1 MNPYLINQTDFCEG
15 DDTVEHYCCKCL
27 VNKVANEGD
36 ICASCGGNTSKS
48 IEQPTPHRVP
58 IDPQIPDVESVS
70 IPTRRRIISGAT
82 NNSSQA
88 TNNNQSTD
96 STTYQTAYT
105 ANTAPQQPSSTASTQ
120 KAAKKKANEPLQG
133 VIQNFDSGVDERSFL
148 VRVADSLF
156 KGISYN
162 GKNNLVMTEFQLYE
176 NWTSGFGGA
185 SSAQPIATR
194 VVCYGKISQGRPVE
208 NNDVRVYGV
217 RDKTN
222 NYFIAEQIENTTD
235 GTYATFVPQKMS
247 ATFVRLIVLALIL
260 VILGLFSGISF
271 PTGSAGM
278 MSASMYQIV
287 IGLIAIL
294 AGVVTFFFA
303 KNNHRPGTKNNHRPG
318 RKPLLISLAAL
329 LVVLGIFIITLQDAE
344 TKVAQLWDGLL
355 NVLVYMVVFRLG
367 FSLLLGLGRPNP
379 QVDKVLNICF
389 IGLGAIMSIYL
400 ALSIFLA

>member
-1 MNPYLINQTDFCEG
+1 MNPYLINQTVFCEG

-36 ICASCGGNTSKS
+36 ICASCGGNSSKS

-58 IDPQIPDVESVS
+58 IDPQIPDVEPVS

-88 TNNNQSTD
+88 TNNYQSTD
-96 STTYQTAYT
+96 STTNQTAYT
-105 ANTAPQQPSSTASTQ
+105 ANPASQQPSSTASTQ
-120 KAAKKKANEPLQG
+120 KAAKKKSNAPLQG
-133 VIQNFDSGVDERSFL
+133 VIQNFDSGADERSFL
-148 VRVADSLF
+148 TRVTDSLF

-176 NWTSGFGGA
+176 NWNSGYSGA
-185 SSAQPIATR
+185 SSAQPVATR
-194 VVCYGKISQGRPVE
+194 VVCYGKIGQGRPVE

-235 GTYATFVPQKMS
+235 GTFATFVPQKMS

-303 KNNHRPGTKNNHRPG
+303 KNNHRPG